1 MHTTQAGIDIAKSV
15 FEVAVSDVP
24 GTVRERHRLNR
35 ERFRRF
41 FSARESTMVLMEA
54 CGSAHYWGREL
65 EAMGHRVRLLHPGDV
80 ARYRDGNK
88 TDRADAKAVLEAA
101 RNAGIDPVPVKS
113 QEQQAI
119 AALHRIR
126 QGYLQTRTARINAVR
141 GHLREFGIVLPM
153 GARHVVGRAEPALAT
168 AELPNILRH
177 ALNGLLAEIDEL
189 QTKAERL
196 RSELERLAQTIPE
209 VGVLMSVPGIGVLTA
224 TALVAFVGDLNRFRS
239 GRDLAAYLGL
249 TPREHSSGQIRRLG
263 RITKRGNSYVRMM
276 LIHGARSAL
285 RAGSMT
291 DAPDDLRTWALSI
304 ARRRGFNVAAVALA
318 NKLARVCWRVCHD
331 ERPFERRE
339 AV

>member
-1 MHTTQAGIDIAKSV
+1 MQTTQAGIDIAKAV
-15 FEVAVSDVP
+15 FEVALSETP
-24 GTVRERHRLNR
+24 GTVRERHRLSR
-35 ERFRRF
+35 ARFRRF
-41 FSARESTMVLMEA
+41 FATRETTTVLMEA

-65 EAMGHRVRLLHPGDV
+65 QAMGHEVRLLHPGDV

-101 RNAGIDPVPVKS
+101 RNTAIDPVPVKT

-119 AALHRIR
+119 AALHRMR

-141 GHLREFGIVLPM
+141 GHMREFGIVLPV
-153 GARHVVGRAEPALAT
+153 GARHVVTRAESALDT
-168 AELPNILRH
+168 AELPDVLRH
-177 ALNGLLAEIDEL
+177 ALIDLLAEIEEL
-189 QTKAERL
+189 HAKAERL
-196 RSELERLAQTIPE
+196 RCELERLARTMPE
-209 VGVLMSVPGIGVLTA
+209 ADLLLSVPGIGVLTA
-224 TALVAFVGDLNRFRS
+224 TALVAFVGDLGRFRS
-239 GRDLAAYLGL
+239 DRDLAAYLGL
-249 TPREHSSGQIRRLG
+249 TPREHSSGHNRRLG
-263 RITKRGNSYVRMM
+263 RITKRGNSYVRML

-331 ERPFERRE
+331 QRPFERRE
-339 AV
+339 AA